1 MNVMKEK
8 LPAGHSTLIILLI
21 PFLLSSCLGVRILS
35 THADPGFALSNYK
48 TFDFYRLDVNP
59 PPQPEYM
66 QRFEWI
72 KEEISKY
79 LSDRGLTYSMENPD
93 MIINIGIV
101 VEEQVQTRR
110 TSMDDAPMYMGQR
123 NYSWQSE
130 EVVVDRYDEGTVTVD
145 LVDLSNRSLV
155 WQGVAQSII
164 ANSDEKNKKKIAEGV
179 QKLYE
184 ELP

>member
-1 MNVMKEK
+1 MKNN
-8 LPAGHSTLIILLI
+8 LPSGHGAFVILLV
-21 PFLLSSCLGVRILS
+21 PFLLGSCLGVRILS
-35 THADPGFALSNYK
+35 THADPDFSLSNYK
-48 TFDFYRLDVNP
+48 TFDFYKLDVNP

-66 QRFEWI
+66 QRIEWI
-72 KEEISKY
+72 KEEISEFF
-79 LSDRGLTYSMENPD
+79 LDRGLSYSMENPD

-110 TSMDDAPMYMGQR
+110 TNMNDAPLYMGQR

-145 LVDLSNRSLV
+145 LVDLSNRSLI

-164 ANSDEKNKKKIAEGV
+164 ANSDEKSKKNIAEGV
-179 QKLYE
+179 QKLFA